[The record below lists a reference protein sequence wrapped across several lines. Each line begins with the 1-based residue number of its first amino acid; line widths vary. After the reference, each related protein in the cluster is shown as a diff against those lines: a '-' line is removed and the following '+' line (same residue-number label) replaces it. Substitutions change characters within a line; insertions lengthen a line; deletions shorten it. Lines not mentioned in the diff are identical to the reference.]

1 MNETMTVFLRK
12 TFQKIEQNVI
22 IRAIQNGVALAIP
35 AILCGSTALLL
46 LSLPIPGYQTLLH
59 SAGWKP
65 YLELL
70 TIIHGCTLDV
80 ITLILLITISISFE
94 KYLKLN
100 TGGMLVFVNLSA
112 YLIFCW
118 NAAKSFDFTLFQST
132 MLFNALLVVCVSSM
146 LYHTL
151 NLWMQKVFK
160 HQSANESTF
169 FHAMYAIIP
178 IAVILLLFSFLHL
191 LMSAFGINDLQSLI
205 SDAMLTIFTAL
216 GTTLFSGV
224 IFIFLLHL
232 MWFFG
237 IHGGNVLDNVARN
250 YFALQSGQIMSKTFL
265 DTFVLFG
272 GCGALLCLIAAI
284 MIADKRKVFKRFVG
298 FSTLPA
304 VFNMNELLIFG
315 IPIVL
320 NPVYLVP
327 FILTPIVLT
336 VISYGAM
343 FFHIVPIPIHG
354 VEWTSPIFISGYAAT
369 GSISG
374 SILQLVNLIVGMLIY
389 LPFVRFNMRRINQTK
404 KMQVKK
410 LEELVILHEEDG
422 TSPKLMQ
429 LEGEAGEMARFLLGE
444 IVHQLHKGEINIHYQ
459 PQVNQKGKALG
470 AEALLRCF
478 VESIGY
484 LYPPLVIALLKENG
498 YLELLRDLLIHQ
510 VFCDLKI
517 LQDQGYQHFILSLNL
532 TAEQLVNPKLISK
545 IQQEIDQTGINSSMI
560 GLELTEQAAMEITQK
575 NIAQIMRLRKLGVR
589 IIMDDFGM
597 GHSSMMYLLN
607 NQFDCVKLDGSLIK
621 QLRDSKRS
629 AKIIES
635 IMQLSQSLHF
645 DVVAEYVEDQSQQQ
659 QLADMGCHIYQ
670 GWLYSKALSF
680 TDLQAYLHEHNAEP

>member
-1 MNETMTVFLRK
+1 MTMTVFLRK
-12 TFQKIEQNVI
+12 AFQKIEQNVI

-46 LSLPIPGYQTLLH
+46 LSLPIPAYQTLLH

-70 TIIHGCTLDV
+70 TIIHGCTLDI

-118 NAAKSFDFTLFQST
+118 NAAKSFDFALFHST
-132 MLFNALLVVCVSSM
+132 MLFNALLVVCVSSL
-146 LYHTL
+146 LYHAL
-151 NLWMQKVFK
+151 NQWMQKVFK
-160 HQSANESTF
+160 HQSTNENTF
-169 FHAMYAIIP
+169 YHAMYAIIP
-178 IAVILLLFSFLHL
+178 MAVILLLFSFLHL

-224 IFIFLLHL
+224 VFIFLLHL

-320 NPVYLVP
+320 NPIYLIP

-336 VISYGAM
+336 IISYGAM
-343 FFHIVPIPIHG
+343 FFQIVPLPMHG

-369 GSISG
+369 GSYAG
-374 SILQLVNLIVGMLIY
+374 SILQLVNLIVGTLIY
-389 LPFVRFNMRRINQTK
+389 LPFVKFNTRRIHQTK
-404 KMQVKK
+404 KMQVRK
-410 LEELVILHEEDG
+410 LEELVMQHEEDG
-422 TSPKLMQ
+422 SPTQLMQ
-429 LEGEAGEMARFLLGE
+429 LEGEAGEMARYLLGE
-444 IVHQLHKGEINIHYQ
+444 IIHQFHKGEINVHYQ
-459 PQVNQKGKALG
+459 PQVDHTGKALG
-470 AEALLRCF
+470 AEALLRCHIP
-478 VESIGY
+478 SIGY

-498 YLELLRDLLIHQ
+498 YLELLRDLLIHR
-510 VFCDLKI
+510 VFHDLKI
-517 LQDQGYQHFILSLNL
+517 LQDQGYQNLILSLNL
-532 TAEQLVNPKLISK
+532 TAEQLVDHKLIAK
-545 IQQEIDQTGINSSMI
+545 VEEEIHLTGINSSMV

-575 NIAQIMRLRKLGVR
+575 NISQIMGLRNLGVR

-621 QLRDSKRS
+621 QLRDTKRS

-645 DVVAEYVEDQSQQQ
+645 EVVAEYVEDNNQQE
-659 QLADMGCHIYQ
+659 QLADMGCRIYQ

-680 TDLQAYLHEHNAEP
+680 SDLQAYLSEHNTKG

>member
-1 MNETMTVFLRK
+1 MTMTVFLRK
-12 TFQKIEQNVI
+12 AFQRMEQNVI

-46 LSLPIPGYQTLLH
+46 LSLPIPAYQTLLH
-59 SAGWKP
+59 SAAWKP

-70 TIIHGCTLDV
+70 TILHGCTLDI

-94 KYLKLN
+94 KYLTLN
-100 TGGMLVFVNLSA
+100 TGGMLIFINLSA

-118 NAAKSFDFTLFQST
+118 NTTKSLDFTLFHST

-146 LYHTL
+146 LYHAL
-151 NLWMQKVFK
+151 NNWMQNMLK
-160 HQSANESTF
+160 HQSTNDNTF
-169 FHAMYAIIP
+169 FHAMYAILP
-178 IAVILLLFSFLHL
+178 MAVIILLFSFLHL
-191 LMSAFGINDLQSLI
+191 LMRALGIQDVQALI

-216 GTTLFSGV
+216 GTTLFSGIV
-224 IFIFLLHL
+224 FIFLLHL

-320 NPVYLVP
+320 NPIYLVP

-336 VISYGAM
+336 IISYGAM
-343 FFHIVPIPIHG
+343 FFRIVPLPMHG

-374 SILQLVNLIVGMLIY
+374 SMLQLLNVVVGTLIY
-389 LPFVRFNMRRINQTK
+389 LPFVKFNMRRINQTK
-404 KMQVKK
+404 KLQVKK
-410 LEELVILHEEDG
+410 LEELVMLHEEDG
-422 TSPKLMQ
+422 SAPQLMQ
-429 LEGEAGEMARFLLGE
+429 LEGETGEMARYLLGE
-444 IVHQLHKGEINIHYQ
+444 IIHQLHKGEINIHYQ
-459 PQVNQKGKALG
+459 PQVDKSGKALG
-470 AEALLRCF
+470 AEALLRCHI
-478 VESIGY
+478 ESIGY
-484 LYPPLVIALLKENG
+484 LYPPLVIVLLKENG
-498 YLELLRDLLIHQ
+498 YLKLLRDLLIHQ
-510 VFCDLKI
+510 VFQDLKI
-517 LQDQGYQHFILSLNL
+517 LQDQGYQQLILSLNL
-532 TAEQLVNPKLISK
+532 TAEQLVDHTLIATV
-545 IQQEIDQTGINSSMI
+545 QQEINLTGINSAMV

-575 NIAQIMRLRKLGVR
+575 NISQIMGLRNLGVR

-607 NQFDCVKLDGSLIK
+607 NQFDCVKLDGSLVK
-621 QLRDSKRS
+621 QLRDTKRS

-645 DVVAEYVEDQSQQQ
+645 DVVAEYVEDQSQQI
-659 QLADMGCHIYQ
+659 QLAEMGCHIYQ
-670 GWLYSKALSF
+670 GWLYSKAISF
-680 TDLQAYLHEHNAEP
+680 TDLQAYLKEHNS